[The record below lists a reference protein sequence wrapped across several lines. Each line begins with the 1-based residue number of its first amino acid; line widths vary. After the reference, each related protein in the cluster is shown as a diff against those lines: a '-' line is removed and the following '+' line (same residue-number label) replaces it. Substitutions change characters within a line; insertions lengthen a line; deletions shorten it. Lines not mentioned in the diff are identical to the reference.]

1 MEKHNVSRL
10 SYLFAHLHLLSSH
23 SFSSLIFS
31 SLTLPIS
38 AFPSVHIV
46 GSLTSK
52 LPSTILLYSSLTHS
66 LGKRERERER
76 DRQTMTNMSL
86 YIYIYIHA
94 GHWHVYSR
102 SSSTAT
108 MSLKSRLLP
117 DYCTL
122 EDHGSGPKLG
132 CPRKLKARASQN
144 ILTKWS
150 PTLMLSLKDRK
161 VNWAPVI
168 PGRSR
173 ETTNQ
178 LGQDQPPTLMAEESL
193 HLWIDVHCLVIFQP
207 ATRQQCCRVT
217 SLSYWSNGR
226 DLRTS
231 ENLRPLIAF
240 YDPKKASLSYGN
252 WESPRIFP
260 T

>member
-1 MEKHNVSRL
+1 MFTQGQAAQQPWVW
-10 SYLFAHLHLLSSH
+10 
-23 SFSSLIFS
+23 SL
-31 SLTLPIS
+31 
-38 AFPSVHIV
+38 
-46 GSLTSK
+46 
-52 LPSTILLYSSLTHS
+52 
-66 LGKRERERER
+66 
-76 DRQTMTNMSL
+76 
-86 YIYIYIHA
+86 
-94 GHWHVYSR
+94 VYSQ
-102 SSSTAT
+102 TTVHWKIMEVVQNWGA
-108 MSLKSRLLP
+108 P
-117 DYCTL
+117 
-122 EDHGSGPKLG
+122 E
-132 CPRKLKARASQN
+132 N
-144 ILTKWS
+144 ILTKWC

-161 VNWAPVI
+161 VNWAPII

-173 ETTNQ
+173 ETTN
-178 LGQDQPPTLMAEESL
+178 PPTLLAEESL

-260 T
+260 TWHLTTKERLRD

>member
-1 MEKHNVSRL
+1 MTSRMQ
-10 SYLFAHLHLLSSH
+10 LLWR
-23 SFSSLIFS
+23 
-31 SLTLPIS
+31 
-38 AFPSVHIV
+38 
-46 GSLTSK
+46 
-52 LPSTILLYSSLTHS
+52 TH
-66 LGKRERERER
+66 
-76 DRQTMTNMSL
+76 
-86 YIYIYIHA
+86 IYIYIIYIYA
-94 GHWHVYSR
+94 GRWHVYSR
-102 SSSTAT
+102 SSSTAI

-144 ILTKWS
+144 ILTKWC

-161 VNWAPVI
+161 VNWAPII

-173 ETTNQ
+173 ETTN
-178 LGQDQPPTLMAEESL
+178 PPTLMAEESL
-193 HLWIDVHCLVIFQP
+193 HVWIDVHCLVIFQP

-217 SLSYWSNGR
+217 SLSHWSNGR
-226 DLRTS
+226 DPRTS

-240 YDPKKASLSYGN
+240 YDPKKHRLAMATGSHLEY
-252 WESPRIFP
+252 FLYD